1 MEYKNA
7 NVHPEA
13 KIGANVVVE
22 PYATV
27 HKDVVIGD
35 NTWIGANAVLMTGS
49 RVGKN
54 CKIYPGAVI
63 AGEPQDLKFKGE
75 VSTAEIGDNTII
87 REFVTVNRGTEA
99 SGKLRTI
106 VGSSCLIMSYVHV
119 AHDCV
124 VGNNVILAGYT
135 GLAGEVEVGDW
146 AIVGGGTV
154 VHQFV
159 KLGQHIM
166 ISGGSKVGKDVPP
179 YVLAGHDPLAYGGIN
194 KIGLRRRGFTSG
206 QIDSIHN
213 MYRIVYQSN
222 LNVSQACDE
231 LAKLPASVER
241 DVILNAIR
249 GSRRG
254 IIKTSLSDNVEI
266 EL

>member
-1 MEYKNA
+1 MNNYPNA

-22 PYATV
+22 PFATI

-35 NTWIGANAVLMTGS
+35 NTWIGANAVLMNGA
-49 RVGKN
+49 RVGKG

-63 AGEPQDLKFKGE
+63 AGEPQDLKFRGE
-75 VSTAEIGDNTII
+75 ASTAEIGDNTVI
-87 REFVTVNRGTEA
+87 REFVTVNRGTAA

-106 VGSSCLIMSYVHV
+106 VGSNCLLMSYVHV
-119 AHDCV
+119 AHDCR
-124 VGNNVILAGYT
+124 VGNEVILAGYV
-135 GLAGEVEVGDW
+135 GLAGEVEVGEW

-159 KLGQHIM
+159 KLGAHCM
-166 ISGGSKVGKDVPP
+166 ISGGSKAGKDVPP
-179 YVLAGHDPLAYGGIN
+179 FVLAGHEPLVYGGIN
-194 KIGLRRRGFTSG
+194 KIGLRRRGFSNE

-213 MYRIVYQSN
+213 LYRIVYQSN
-222 LNVSQACDE
+222 LNATQACEE
-231 LAKLPASVER
+231 LDKLPASPER
-241 DVILNAIR
+241 DIILNAIR
-249 GSRRG
+249 GSKRG
-254 IIKTSLSDNVEI
+254 IIRAAVGDVEI